1 MKYHYSRSFFT
12 YSVERNEAATLPSL
26 AKVAAAGEAGLVGSS
41 APYRHRAGERRPIRR
56 HRRAGSL
63 TGAVHLSN
71 ANAGVPRPA
80 PRRRKRRVERKG
92 KRRLD
97 LDLRYGYG
105 PRKRGLTILLTRG
118 DFGERCLKRYHR
130 DNWLVAAK
138 RS

>member
-1 MKYHYSRSFFT
+1 MWGPH
-12 YSVERNEAATLPSL
+12 
-26 AKVAAAGEAGLVGSS
+26 
-41 APYRHRAGERRPIRR
+41 PIRGHCR
-56 HRRAGSL
+56 VGSL

-80 PRRRKRRVERKG
+80 PRRQKRRVERKG

-97 LDLRYGYG
+97 PDLRYGYG

-118 DFGERCLKRYHR
+118 DSGERCLKSYHR

>member
-1 MKYHYSRSFFT
+1 MKYHYSRSSFT
-12 YSVERNEAATLPSL
+12 YSVKRIEAAKLLKAT
-26 AKVAAAGEAGLVGSS
+26 VARLQGWTCRIEYAAPTRLEV
-41 APYRHRAGERRPIRR
+41 YHPIRG
-56 HRRAGSL
+56 HRRVGSL

-71 ANAGVPRPA
+71 VNAGVPRLA
-80 PRRRKRRVERKG
+80 PRRRKRCVERKD
-92 KRRLD
+92 KRRLH

-118 DFGERCLKRYHR
+118 DSGERCLKSYHR

>member
-12 YSVERNEAATLPSL
+12 YSVKRIEAATLPSRL
-26 AKVAAAGEAGLVGSS
+26 RPVGLRGRTCRIERPV
-41 APYRHRAGERRPIRR
+41 PLRAGERRPIRG

-71 ANAGVPRPA
+71 VNAGVPRLA
-80 PRRRKRRVERKG
+80 RCRRKRHVERKG

-97 LDLRYGYG
+97 PDLRYGYG
-105 PRKRGLTILLTRG
+105 TRKRGLTILLTRG
-118 DFGERCLKRYHR
+118 DFGERCLKSYHR